1 MFCGCSRTF
10 SSFCATRACLASAA
24 HASRLWYWP
33 VAASLSS
40 PNMRPWQLQLHRS
53 KHIQYMIPTIIQ
65 WYYCKCKLS
74 LKVALKER
82 ASHDNNP
89 AVSNIS
95 QHQGILKTWC
105 HKCRRLSHPNQ
116 GLCRESAVFR
126 CQVPHTLSRP
136 HTQKAFKKRIRK
148 HEMVEVPLSQNCREL
163 QETQP
168 DHFVNL
174 SCFMM
179 VYHAIMLHVSYHLS
193 LLSWQTEPWVPWL
206 QTLHFLG
213 LLKRK
218 NLSKCGTPKR
228 KRGMKWKEIEA

>member
-136 HTQKAFKKRIRK
+136 HTQKAFKGYENMRWWKFLCHKIVASSKKRNQITLWTY
-148 HEMVEVPLSQNCREL
+148 HALWWSTML
-163 QETQP
+163 
-168 DHFVNL
+168 L
-174 SCFMM
+174 SCFMFS
-179 VYHAIMLHVSYHLS
+179 IISLS
-193 LLSWQTEPWVPWL
+193 
-206 QTLHFLG
+206 
-213 LLKRK
+213 
-218 NLSKCGTPKR
+218 
-228 KRGMKWKEIEA
+228 A